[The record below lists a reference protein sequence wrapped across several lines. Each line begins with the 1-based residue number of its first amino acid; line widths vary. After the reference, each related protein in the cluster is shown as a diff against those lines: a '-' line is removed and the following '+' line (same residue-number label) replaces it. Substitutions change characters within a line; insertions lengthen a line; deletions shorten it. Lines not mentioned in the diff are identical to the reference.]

1 MTDILHHGPIFDAW
15 RMRDGHYFWRAM
27 KGDEMTRRMS
37 AAQLTISLVRSFVD
51 WNIRSLNYFHSLN
64 MEYFTSLSVSSSLI
78 IGISH
83 HIFLLACAP
92 LPCVWT
98 PGLPSPGP
106 APVPA
111 SLGADRGPGG
121 LGLGPAPRQWT
132 RLQRQGDNLPESHK
146 NPDNTGFNIPRHRM
160 GSRWSC
166 VYRSPSS
173 LPQQSASCHWM
184 SAWPTLS
191 TSLSRAAWV
200 TPLL

>member
-1 MTDILHHGPIFDAW
+1 
-15 RMRDGHYFWRAM
+15 
-27 KGDEMTRRMS
+27 
-37 AAQLTISLVRSFVD
+37 
-51 WNIRSLNYFHSLN
+51 

-146 NPDNTGFNIPRHRM
+146 NPDNTGFNIP
-160 GSRWSC
+160 
-166 VYRSPSS
+166 PSQNGFTVELCLQKPELIATAKCK
-173 LPQQSASCHWM
+173 LPLDVCLANPEYIALPGCLGNSFTVGMCQSG
-184 SAWPTLS
+184 T
-191 TSLSRAAWV
+191 R
-200 TPLL
+200 